1 MSELSFTKQEILT
14 LRRALNALV
23 VRQEL
28 NSLAASDFMKRE
40 IELTLKDLHNLDIK
54 LLQLKPSCSSQKR

>member
-1 MSELSFTKQEILT
+1 MSVNFTKEEILT

-28 NSLAASDFMKRE
+28 NSLAASEAMKRE
-40 IELTLKDLHNLDIK
+40 IRSTLEDLHNLDIK
-54 LLQLKPSCSSQKR
+54 LLQLKPSCCSLAQ

>member
-1 MSELSFTKQEILT
+1 MSELSFTKEEILT

-28 NSLAASDFMKRE
+28 NSLAASEPMKRE
-40 IELTLKDLHNLDIK
+40 IESTLSDLHKLDIK
-54 LLQLKPSCSSQKR
+54 LLQLKPSCSCLAQ

>member
-1 MSELSFTKQEILT
+1 MSEVSFTLKDILT

-28 NSLAASDFMKRE
+28 NLLSASDSMKEE
-40 IELTLKDLHNLDIK
+40 ITATLLDLHNLDIK
-54 LLQLKPSCSSQKR
+54 LLQLKPECSRSQ

>member
-1 MSELSFTKQEILT
+1 MSEVTFTLKEILT

-28 NSLAASDFMKRE
+28 NLLSASASMKEE
-40 IELTLKDLHNLDIK
+40 INATLSDLHNLDIK
-54 LLQLKPSCSSQKR
+54 LLQLKPECSRSQ

>member
-1 MSELSFTKQEILT
+1 MSEVNFTLKEILT

-28 NSLAASDFMKRE
+28 SLLSASESMKRE
-40 IELTLKDLHNLDIK
+40 ITATLSDLHDLDIK
-54 LLQLKPSCSSQKR
+54 LLQLKPECSRVQ

>member
-1 MSELSFTKQEILT
+1 MSEVSFTLKDILT

-28 NSLAASDFMKRE
+28 NLLSASESMKEE
-40 IELTLKDLHNLDIK
+40 ITATLLDLHNLDVK
-54 LLQLKPSCSSQKR
+54 LLQLKPECSRSQ

>member
-1 MSELSFTKQEILT
+1 MSELSFTKEEILT

-28 NSLAASDFMKRE
+28 NSLAASEPMKRE
-40 IELTLKDLHNLDIK
+40 IESTLKNLHNLDIK
-54 LLQLKPSCSSQKR
+54 LLQLKPSCSCLAQ

>member
-1 MSELSFTKQEILT
+1 MSEVSIFTKNEILT

-28 NSLAASDFMKRE
+28 NLLSASEPMKKE
-40 IELTLKDLHNLDIK
+40 IESILTDLHNLDVK
-54 LLQLKPSCSSQKR
+54 LLQLKPTCCSRT

>member
-1 MSELSFTKQEILT
+1 MSEVNIFTKAEILT

-28 NSLAASDFMKRE
+28 NLLSASEPMKRE
-40 IELTLKDLHNLDIK
+40 IESTLMDLHNLDTK
-54 LLQLKPSCSSQKR
+54 LLQLKPTCCSHE

>member
-1 MSELSFTKQEILT
+1 MSEVTFTLKEILT

-28 NSLAASDFMKRE
+28 NLLSASSSMKEE
-40 IELTLKDLHNLDIK
+40 INATLSDLHNLDVK
-54 LLQLKPSCSSQKR
+54 LLQLKPECSRSQ

>member
-1 MSELSFTKQEILT
+1 MSELSFTLKEILT

-28 NSLAASDFMKRE
+28 NLLSASESMKEE
-40 IELTLKDLHNLDIK
+40 ITATLLDLHNLDVK
-54 LLQLKPSCSSQKR
+54 LLQLKPECSRSQ

>member
-1 MSELSFTKQEILT
+1 MSEVKFTLKEVLT

-28 NSLAASDFMKRE
+28 NLLSASEPMKRE
-40 IELTLKDLHNLDIK
+40 ITATLQDLHNLDIK
-54 LLQLKPSCSSQKR
+54 LLQLKPECSRVS

>member
-1 MSELSFTKQEILT
+1 MSEVSFTLKDILT

-28 NSLAASDFMKRE
+28 NLLSASESMKEE
-40 IELTLKDLHNLDIK
+40 ITATLLDLHNLDIK
-54 LLQLKPSCSSQKR
+54 LLQLKPECSRSQ

>member
-1 MSELSFTKQEILT
+1 MSEVNFTLKEILT

-28 NSLAASDFMKRE
+28 NLLSASEPMKEEINATLLA
-40 IELTLKDLHNLDIK
+40 LHNLDVK
-54 LLQLKPSCSSQKR
+54 LLQLKPECSHAL

>member
-1 MSELSFTKQEILT
+1 MSEVSFTLKEILT

-28 NSLAASDFMKRE
+28 NLLSASESMKEE
-40 IELTLKDLHNLDIK
+40 ITATLTDLHNLDIK
-54 LLQLKPSCSSQKR
+54 LLQLKPECSRVQ